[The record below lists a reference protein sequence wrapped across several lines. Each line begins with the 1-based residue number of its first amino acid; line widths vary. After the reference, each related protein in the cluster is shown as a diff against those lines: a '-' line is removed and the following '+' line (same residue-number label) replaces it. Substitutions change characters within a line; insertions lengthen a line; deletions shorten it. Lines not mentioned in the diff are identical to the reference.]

1 MTNSVFS
8 ASRLLRKLVP
18 PQGGAAALFTAFLLN
33 TFGASVHAAPTSCP
47 ANFYD
52 GQAPDLVNAK
62 LATRTHSLCFSEFAV
77 LDSGLT
83 RTPLYSADYLTAQ
96 RIALARRQ
104 RRADAAD
111 TFHEENRLPAQDRA
125 VLSDYARSG
134 YDRGHMSPNGD
145 MSSASAQGESF
156 TLANMVPQNPNN
168 NRHLWEGVEA
178 TTRSL
183 ASRYG
188 EVYVVTVPIFAGAQT
203 QWLHNLVAIPA
214 RLAKAVYVPA
224 LRGAAVYLTDNAPG
238 MKWQTISVA
247 QLRDLSGID
256 VFPALPESVKE
267 SAIKLPEPKPFSQS
281 HERRSYSGVSEG
293 NHYSSS
299 LLYHSFKLL
308 MR

>member
-1 MTNSVFS
+1 MTVSNYPPRRKIAQRSGTS
-8 ASRLLRKLVP
+8 LAALL
-18 PQGGAAALFTAFLLN
+18 AALFLITPAPSAYA
-33 TFGASVHAAPTSCP
+33 ASTSCP
-47 ANFYD
+47 ANFFG

-62 LATRTHSLCFSEFAV
+62 LAARTYALCFSEFAV

-83 RTPLYSADYLTAQ
+83 RTPLYSADRLTAQ
-96 RIALARRQ
+96 RIAQASRQ

-111 TFHEENRLPAQDRA
+111 TFHEETRLPAQDRA
-125 VLSDYARSG
+125 RLSDYARSG

-145 MSSASAQGESF
+145 MSSAAAQGESF
-156 TLANMVPQNPNN
+156 TLANMVPQNADN
-168 NRHLWEGVEA
+168 NRHLWEGIEA

-203 QWLHNLVAIPA
+203 QWLHNRVAIPA
-214 RLAKAVYVPA
+214 RLAKAIYVPA

-238 MKWQTISVA
+238 MQWQTISVA

-256 VFPALPESVKE
+256 AFPALAEPVKE
-267 SAIKLPEPKPFSQS
+267 AAINLPEPKPFSQS
-281 HERRSYSGVSEG
+281 HEPRSYSGENEG
-293 NHYSSS
+293 KRYSNT
-299 LLYHSFKLL
+299 LLFHSFKQL

>member
-1 MTNSVFS
+1 MTILVLSMP
-8 ASRLLRKLVP
+8 RYLRKLNAP
-18 PQGGAAALFTAFLLN
+18 RFGATTLLAALFLN
-33 TFGASVHAAPTSCP
+33 TLGLSAHAAPTSCP

-62 LATRTHSLCFSEFAV
+62 LANHTYSLCFSEFAV

-83 RTPLYSADYLTAQ
+83 RTPLYSADHLTAQ

-104 RRADAAD
+104 RRTDAAD
-111 TFHEENRLPAQDRA
+111 TFHEETRLPAQDRA

-203 QWLHNLVAIPA
+203 QWLHNRVAIPA

-247 QLRDLSGID
+247 QLRDISGID
-256 VFPALPESVKE
+256 VFPTLPESVKE
-267 SAIKLPEPKPFSQS
+267 AAIRLPEPKSFSQS
-281 HERRSYSGVSEG
+281 HERRSYSGENEG
-293 NHYSSS
+293 EHYSNA